1 MAELSL
7 LQGDVQLDVS
17 GDLKLLTEAE
27 RRANPQDVAR
37 DDRVRTAL
45 LRFVEHS
52 IVRPDASQRPFW
64 MSDPHYMLAG
74 QYRGFSFSFYERIL
88 KRVATELSEHGN
100 AAPLVSL
107 LWFVPVMMM
116 SDALRD
122 LIQHGTDGPPWKRG
136 WSVWDHVQNS
146 AVRAGFLGHYE
157 NLTKAVEYPSSVLGP
172 TGAQLVDWSQSI
184 PNASKD
190 VLNAMPLSVLYKNWF
205 KRGKQYGELDQGGH
219 QEAWS
224 APQGAWGSGW

>member
-1 MAELSL
+1 
-7 LQGDVQLDVS
+7 VQLDAN
-17 GDLKLLTEAE
+17 GDIKILTEAE

-37 DDRVRTAL
+37 DDRVRTAI

-64 MSDPHYMLAG
+64 MSDPHFMLVG

-88 KRVATELSEHGN
+88 KRVATELTEHGEVG
-100 AAPLVSL
+100 PLIAL

-122 LIQHGTDGPPWKRG
+122 LVQHGTDGPPWKRA
-136 WSVWDHVQNS
+136 WSVWDHVQHS
-146 AVRAGFLGHYE
+146 AKRAGFLGHYE
-157 NLTKAVEYPSSVLGP
+157 NITNATEYPSSLLGP
-172 TGAQLVDWSQSI
+172 TGSQLVDWPQSR
-184 PNASKD
+184 PNAKQD
-190 VLNAMPLSVLYKNWF
+190 VINALPFSTLHKNWLN
-205 KRGKQYGELDQGGH
+205 RGKSYGELDQGSNQAPWG
-219 QEAWS
+219 